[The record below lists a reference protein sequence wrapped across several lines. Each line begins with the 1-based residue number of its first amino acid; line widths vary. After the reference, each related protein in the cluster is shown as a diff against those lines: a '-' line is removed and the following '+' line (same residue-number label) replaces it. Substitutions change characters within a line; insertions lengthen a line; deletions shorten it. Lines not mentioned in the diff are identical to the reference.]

1 MELPKFK
8 RVLIKLGTQVV
19 TDENGLFAE
28 TRIREILKGL
38 HSFPHIEFLI
48 VSSGAV
54 GLGRNALGISKN
66 ISTSQKQACAAVGQT
81 LLMNSYN
88 KILSKL
94 DQKAA
99 QLLVSADD
107 LTDRIK
113 YLNFQKTL
121 IELLKL
127 KTLPIIN
134 ENDSISTV
142 ELEAQSKSFGDNDK
156 LSALVSSKMSV
167 DLLIILT
174 NVDGVYT
181 DNPFT
186 SKDAKKIS
194 LIKSFEELKEIKVG
208 GTSASGRGGL
218 KTKLEAVR
226 VAALNGVFTVV
237 APGHEKDII
246 KKILST
252 VTWNSESPGT
262 LILPAN
268 RMSQRKN
275 WIGFSSN
282 TSGIVIVN
290 AGAAMALIEKKAS
303 LLPIGIV
310 DVKGEFKSGDVL
322 SIQDEAGV
330 EIGRG
335 ICDYSSTDL
344 KRLKGQKNEEAIH
357 RDNLVIYKD
366 YQL

>member
-1 MELPKFK
+1 MEMPKFK
-8 RVLIKLGTQVV
+8 RILIKLGTQVV
-19 TDENGLFAE
+19 TDENGIFAE
-28 TRIREILKGL
+28 KRIREILKDL
-38 HSFPHIEFLI
+38 KEFSDKEFLI

-54 GLGRNALGISKN
+54 GLGRNALGITKN

-94 DQKAA
+94 DRKAA
-99 QLLVSADD
+99 QLLVTADD
-107 LTDRIK
+107 LTDRTK
-113 YLNFQKTL
+113 YLNFRETL
-121 IELLKL
+121 NELLKL

-142 ELEAQSKSFGDNDK
+142 ELATQQKSFGDNDK

-186 SKDAKKIS
+186 SKDAKKMS
-194 LIKSFEELKEIKVG
+194 LIKNFDELKDVKAEG
-208 GTSASGRGGL
+208 ASATGRGGL
-218 KTKLEAVR
+218 KAKLEAVR

-237 APGHEKDII
+237 APGHHKNVIN
-246 KKILST
+246 KILST
-252 VTWNSESPGT
+252 KTWGEHAPGT
-262 LILPAN
+262 LILPAS
-268 RMSQRKN
+268 RISQRKN

-282 TSGIVIVN
+282 TMGIVVVN
-290 AGAAMALIEKKAS
+290 GGAADALVNKKAS

-310 DVKGEFKSGDVL
+310 EVKGEFKSGEVL
-322 SIQDEAGV
+322 SIHNENGM

-335 ICDYSSTDL
+335 ICDYSSVEL
-344 KRLKGQKNEEAIH
+344 NRLKGQKSEEVIH